1 MNETRDFE
9 VALPGALARFGGRTR
24 ARLVGAAGAPVLVAL
39 GGISA
44 NRFVA
49 DDGDGGPGWWG
60 GLIGAGRAIDLSRW
74 RILGLDFAADES
86 GGAAPSTEEQ
96 ARVLAAALDAAGID
110 KVHAILGA
118 SYGGMIALAFAALYP
133 ERVAKLVVL
142 SAVAAPHSFSTAQR
156 ELQRRVVALALE
168 AGRGD
173 EGLAIAR
180 GMAMLTYRTATEF
193 GARFAGGIDAEDPLA
208 PSAPGAYLRAR
219 GAAYPAVMSPGR
231 FLSLSASIDRH
242 DMNPAAVRCPVLAI
256 GATSDT
262 NVPAAQME
270 ALAAALPDAR
280 LHLRDC
286 LQGHDMF
293 LVEAEVLGATI
304 GPFLEEA

>member
-1 MNETRDFE
+1 MSEGQDFE
-9 VALPGALARFGGRTR
+9 VALPPVLARFGGAAK
-24 ARLVGAAGAPVLVAL
+24 ARIIGAAGAPVLVAL

-49 DDGDGGPGWWG
+49 DDGAGGPGWWG
-60 GLIGAGRAIDLSRW
+60 GLIGPDRAIDSARW

-86 GGAAPSTEEQ
+86 GDAAPTTAEQ
-96 ARVLAAALDAAGID
+96 ADVLAAALDAAGALTA
-110 KVHAILGA
+110 HAILGA
-118 SYGGMIALAFAALYP
+118 SYGGMIALAFAALHP
-133 ERVAKLVVL
+133 ARVGKLVVI
-142 SAVAAPHSFSTAQR
+142 SAAAAPHPFSTAQR
-156 ELQRRVVALALE
+156 ELQRRVIALGLD

-173 EGLAIAR
+173 EALAIAR
-180 GMAMLTYRTATEF
+180 GMAMLTYRTAAEF
-193 GARFAGGIDAEDPLA
+193 GARFAGGIDGEAPLT

-242 DMNPAAVRCPVLAI
+242 QVEPAAVRCPVLAI
-256 GATSDT
+256 GATSDC

-270 ALAAALPDAR
+270 ALATALPDAR

-293 LVEAEVLGATI
+293 LVEAEALGATI
-304 GPFLEEA
+304 APFLEEE